1 MQCGSQRQLAL
12 CGDGNAL
19 IEHAD
24 ESGVGH
30 RNIARSTCAPVSRR
44 REKRIPVVSVVSVV
58 RAPVSMG
65 AAPPWRNAARG

>member
-44 REKRIPVVSVVSVV
+44 REKRIPVASVVSVV
-58 RAPVSMG
+58 SAPASMG
-65 AAPPWRNAARG
+65 AASAWRNAARG